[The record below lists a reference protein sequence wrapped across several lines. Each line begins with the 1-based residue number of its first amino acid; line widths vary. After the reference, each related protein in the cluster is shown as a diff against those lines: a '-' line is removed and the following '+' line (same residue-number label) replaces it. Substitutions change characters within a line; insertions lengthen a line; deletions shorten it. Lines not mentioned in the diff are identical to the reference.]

1 MKDVYIKLEK
11 ETDAGIIVSGAKVVA
26 TNSALTHYNMI
37 GFGSAQVMAI
47 PMMIALACI
56 YMKMSPEEA
65 VTALTI
71 NGAAA
76 VGRASEIG
84 SISVGKRAD
93 VILLKYPSYKFLPY
107 HVGMNLV
114 DTVIKDGELYMM

>member
-1 MKDVYIKLEK
+1 
-11 ETDAGIIVSGAKVVA
+11 
-26 TNSALTHYNMI
+26 
-37 GFGSAQVMAI
+37 
-47 PMMIALACI
+47 MIALACI
-56 YMKMSPEEA
+56 YMKMTPEEA

-76 VGRASEIG
+76 VGRDSEIG
-84 SISVGKRAD
+84 SISVGKRTEM
-93 VILLKYPSYKFLPY
+93 IFLKYPSYKFLPY

>member
-1 MKDVYIKLEK
+1 MSVCACKEDDRCRLRGGFSFRSKSRKLFLRLDPDDDSLGLYLYE
-11 ETDAGIIVSGAKVVA
+11 DD
-26 TNSALTHYNMI
+26 
-37 GFGSAQVMAI
+37 
-47 PMMIALACI
+47 
-56 YMKMSPEEA
+56 PEEA